1 MSQALPLRA
10 LSIALMALVGVAT
23 QARAQNDHSAHGQAA
38 PRATPAPAVAP
49 AATANPAAA
58 DPHAGHGAP
67 ASGAPSSPSAPA
79 TPAAAAATDPHA
91 GQGAPA
97 SGASSATAAP
107 AMDHGNMRMQGG
119 SAPPDARDPHAYSN
133 GLKLGSGDYAVPG
146 VPRLMLADE
155 HAFFS
160 LRAETLERR
169 FTRNGG
175 NDTAYGL
182 QAWYGNAFN
191 RAVLKAEGDVA
202 GGKFEEARTE
212 LLWGH
217 AVSTFWDTQLGVRLD
232 TGEGP
237 SRQWLAFGIQGL
249 APYWVELDATA
260 YVGSGGRT
268 ALRLEGSYEML
279 LTQRLVL
286 EPRAELQFYGKDDP
300 ERRIGKGLAEA
311 SAGLRLR
318 YEFSR
323 QFAPYIG
330 VERAGSFGQT
340 ADYVRA
346 SGGRPLQTRWV
357 AGVRFWF

>member
-1 MSQALPLRA
+1 
-10 LSIALMALVGVAT
+10 
-23 QARAQNDHSAHGQAA
+23 
-38 PRATPAPAVAP
+38 
-49 AATANPAAA
+49 
-58 DPHAGHGAP
+58 
-67 ASGAPSSPSAPA
+67 
-79 TPAAAAATDPHA
+79 
-91 GQGAPA
+91 
-97 SGASSATAAP
+97 
-107 AMDHGNMRMQGG
+107 MRMQGG

-146 VPRLMLADE
+146 VPRLMLAGE

-249 APYWVELDATA
+249 APYWFELDATA